1 MKIPLRYGLLTAFGF
16 MAWVVVTHS
25 LISNP
30 QSIVFN
36 LTGPLSSIFHFAMTY
51 LGLKALER
59 EKGEPPSFKE
69 ALKTGVSIAL
79 VYGLTACLFFAIALF
94 GFRVDWLASEPMA
107 ETTPRSLLLVGA
119 FAAMIVGAVL
129 LGLLYS
135 AVIGFFVAKRRSE
148 E

>member
-1 MKIPLRYGLLTAFGF
+1 MKIPLRYGLSTAFGF
-16 MAWVVVTHS
+16 IAWVLVTHS

-30 QSIVFN
+30 QSIVFR
-36 LTGPLSSIFHFAMTY
+36 LTGPLSSILHFAMTY

-59 EKGEPPSFKE
+59 EKGEPPRLKE

-79 VYGLTACLFFAIALF
+79 VYGLTASLFFVIALF

-107 ETTPRSLLLVGA
+107 ETTPKSWLLVGA

-135 AVIGFFVAKRRSE
+135 AVIGFFIARRRSE

>member
-1 MKIPLRYGLLTAFGF
+1 MRIPLRYGLFTAFGF
-16 MAWVVVTHS
+16 IAWVLVTHS

-30 QSIVFN
+30 QSNVFR
-36 LTGPLSSIFHFAMTY
+36 LTGPLSSILHFAMTY

-59 EKGEPPSFKE
+59 EKGEPPRFKE

-79 VYGLTACLFFAIALF
+79 VYGLTASLFFVVALF

-107 ETTPRSLLLVGA
+107 ETTPKSLLLVGA

-135 AVIGFFVAKRRSE
+135 AVIGFFIARRRSE

>member
-16 MAWVVVTHS
+16 IAWVLVTHS
-25 LISNP
+25 LIKNE
-30 QSIVFN
+30 QSIVFS
-36 LTGPLSSIFHFAMTY
+36 LTGPLSSILHFAMTY

-59 EKGEPPSFKE
+59 EKNAPPRFKE
-69 ALKTGVSIAL
+69 ALKTGVSIAF
-79 VYGLTACLFFAIALF
+79 VYGLTASLFFVIALF
-94 GFRVDWLASEPMA
+94 GFHVDWLASEPMA
-107 ETTPRSLLLVGA
+107 ETTPKSLLLVGA

-135 AVIGFFVAKRRSE
+135 AVIGFFIARRTSE